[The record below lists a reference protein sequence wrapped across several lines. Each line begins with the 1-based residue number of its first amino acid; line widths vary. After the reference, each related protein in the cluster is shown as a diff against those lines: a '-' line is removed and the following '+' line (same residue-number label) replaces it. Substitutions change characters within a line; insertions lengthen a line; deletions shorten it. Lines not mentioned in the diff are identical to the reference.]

1 MTTQNATNRLTQ
13 RIILSMPYDPGGV
26 TQASINSQNST
37 AQDRAAGTDDYS
49 VQGRTLTALTSMGLG
64 TAKGPKPQFTETGST
79 ESTNT
84 GQLPVNLEIEAA
96 DHWQDFV
103 PDIIM
108 ERTMGHAD
116 NKENTAA
123 MSMANEFEL
132 DCEVLTHTFQTT
144 AGVLT
149 LPGITSIDPTSIPDP
164 RQLNNW
170 AMDLGM
176 NREIISC
183 KGIIWDMD
191 THPSNTSGHHLR
203 RQHLLDI
210 ARCQWANV
218 HNFNR
223 STGFEWD
230 NPNRLPALTIGPKY
244 GIGSGTHKDSGY
256 YGHEPSNDIRGREIQ
271 ASYDTYMTGANPR
284 PFTAAGLYQGR
295 DFPIPLKTF
304 TNAFSYEGR
313 RRYRGVMRKV
323 STTALAGQPNIWR
336 FSFEFEV
343 VKNELQQR
351 LHDKI
356 REDQEIVHDG
366 VAMVGV
372 TLP

>member
-1 MTTQNATNRLTQ
+1 MTTQNTTGKLTQ

-26 TQASINSQNST
+26 QQANINDEN
-37 AQDRAAGTDDYS
+37 AAYEGLATGNEDHN
-49 VQGRTLTALTSMGLG
+49 VREMTLTELTVISD
-64 TAKGPKPQFTETGST
+64 ADWVGPKPVWKTTGAT
-79 ESTNT
+79 ASTNT
-84 GQLPVNLEIEAA
+84 GQLPVNHEIEDHA
-96 DHWQDFV
+96 HWQDFV
-103 PDIIM
+103 PDTVM
-108 ERTMGHAD
+108 SKTMGSNT

-123 MSMANEFEL
+123 MSMANEFEV
-132 DCEVLTHTFQTT
+132 DCELLVHTFQTT
-144 AGVLT
+144 AGVLS
-149 LPGITSIDPTSIPDP
+149 LPGITSVDPTSIPDP

-170 AMDLGM
+170 SMDLGM
-176 NREIISC
+176 NREIITC

-191 THPSNTSGHHLR
+191 THPTNTSGHHLR

-223 STGFEWD
+223 STGYEWD

-366 VAMVGV
+366 VAMVVV